1 VTSTHADYRPLP
13 DDANDADL
21 AEQRTPAS
29 AEPDDTE
36 QPEPL
41 LTELPDEVSEADA
54 VEQAVSVPYGDE
66 DYR

>member
-21 AEQRTPAS
+21 AEQQAPAS
-29 AEPDDTE
+29 ANPDE
-36 QPEPL
+36 IEPEPQI
-41 LTELPDEVSEADA
+41 TELPDEVSEADA
-54 VEQAVSVPYGDE
+54 VEQAVSVPYDDE